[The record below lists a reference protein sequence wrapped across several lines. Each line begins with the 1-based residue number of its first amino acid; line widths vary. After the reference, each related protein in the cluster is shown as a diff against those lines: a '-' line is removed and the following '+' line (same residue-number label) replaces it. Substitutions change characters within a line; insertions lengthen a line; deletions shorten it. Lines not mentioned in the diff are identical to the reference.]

1 MASKFQQ
8 WHYEAIALILQEVR
22 LYAEGNHATAV
33 QTVDHARRLF
43 TDAFASDSGAFKRDR
58 FERACVPNANVK
70 KRT

>member
-1 MASKFQQ
+1 MAAKFQQ
-8 WHYEAIALILQEVR
+8 RHYEAIALILQDVQ
-22 LYAEGNHATAV
+22 LYAEGHREGWQVA
-33 QTVDHARRLF
+33 DKARRLF